1 MLESIETKNIILADE
16 TATLDFGRWLASRV
30 NFPSVIFLQGEL
42 GAGKTTLIRGFLRG
56 LGFEGSVKSP
66 TFTLVEEYT
75 LEKGDVYH
83 FDLYRLNFPEELE
96 SIGIREYF
104 KSDSIVLLEWPERG
118 KGFLPKADLLL
129 ILKIIPGG
137 RELFIQSSSENEIL
151 K

>member
-75 LEKGDVYH
+75 IGKHSIYH
-83 FDLYRLNFPEELE
+83 FDLYRLLDPKELE

-104 KSDSIVLLEWPERG
+104 NANAICFIEWPERG
-118 KGFLPKADLLL
+118 QGFLPKA
-129 ILKIIPGG
+129 
-137 RELFIQSSSENEIL
+137 
-151 K
+151 